1 MGYFGDGCFRKDYL
15 NKLEGLGTFWA
26 LELLDFLVKFVD
38 RISTGV
44 QVDESVDQF
53 FVENHAKSAK
63 FWAKNF

>member
-1 MGYFGDGCFRKDYL
+1 
-15 NKLEGLGTFWA
+15 
-26 LELLDFLVKFVD
+26 VD

-63 FWAKNF
+63 FWAKKF